1 MNISTRQKKVSKLLQ
16 KELGDILQQDKRNV
30 LGNSFVTITEVEISP
45 DLSVAKVYLS
55 MILAN
60 DREELIQRINH
71 RKSEIR
77 GILGRA
83 IGKQLRIVPDIIFLM
98 DDLQEKASK
107 IDKIIDSLEIPP
119 LSEEEDDDES
129 LSGNTTN

>member
-45 DLSVAKVYLS
+45 DLSIAKVYLS

-60 DREELIQRINH
+60 DREELIQRI
-71 RKSEIR
+71 K
-77 GILGRA
+77 L
-83 IGKQLRIVPDIIFLM
+83 
-98 DDLQEKASK
+98 
-107 IDKIIDSLEIPP
+107 
-119 LSEEEDDDES
+119 
-129 LSGNTTN
+129 

>member
-45 DLSVAKVYLS
+45 DLSIAKVYLS
-55 MILAN
+55 MILVK
-60 DREELIQRINH
+60 DRKELIQRINH

-77 GILGRA
+77 GILGKA
-83 IGKQLRIVPDIIFLM
+83 IGKQLRIVPDLLFLM

-107 IDKIIDSLEIPP
+107 IDQIIDNLGIPP
-119 LSEEEDDDES
+119 LSEEDDANENP
-129 LSGNTTN
+129 GQ